1 MNGLLMLAFL
11 LFQKVHSL
19 AFHKKTENE
28 QTQVKELVLCLNQC
42 ALPQLAKLCDE
53 NTIDGE
59 FLFDLQE
66 HDLRDKPYS
75 LSKIEMLKA
84 KKMKEGWRPK
94 FD

>member
-1 MNGLLMLAFL
+1 VDLMNGLLMLAFL
-11 LFQKVHSL
+11 LFQKVHMS
-19 AFHKKTENE
+19 
-28 QTQVKELVLCLNQC
+28 VKELVLCLNQC

-75 LSKIEMLKA
+75 LSKIETCTRLYSYD
-84 KKMKEGWRPK
+84 WPY
-94 FD
+94 